1 MDVYLKLAIFFLLIV
16 VVLCSSSA
24 ELERHED
31 YFVNLV
37 LQFLS
42 AYEVL
47 FEKKKIIVA
56 LSMLPL
62 E

>member
-47 FEKKKIIVA
+47 FEKKK
-56 LSMLPL
+56 L
-62 E
+62 